1 MISVDNGELMHRGS
15 WCRGST
21 EEMGTLNQDSVWEAD
36 GEMSVKGERAGLSI
50 PALASALSY
59 LLGGMILECPRGFW
73 KLSGGGTYKMRWVIG
88 HIPGWR

>member
-36 GEMSVKGERAGLSI
+36 GEMSVKGKRAGLSI

-59 LLGGMILECPRGFW
+59 LLGGDDSGVSQRVLEALRRGY
-73 KLSGGGTYKMRWVIG
+73 L
-88 HIPGWR
+88 